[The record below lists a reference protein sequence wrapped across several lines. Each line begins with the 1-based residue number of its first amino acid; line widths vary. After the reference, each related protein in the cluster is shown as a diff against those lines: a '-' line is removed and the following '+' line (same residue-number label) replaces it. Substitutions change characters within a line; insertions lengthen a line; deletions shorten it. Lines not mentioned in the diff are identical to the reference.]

1 MVVGVGHTEMA
12 NVLITVAVGVTDERC
27 FVVVMELG
35 VRDSDEVGSVGDI
48 QETIVVILAVIH
60 VAGKIAVINPDVGG
74 LGLLDGDGV
83 ARSIFGLDIL
93 DNKIANN
100 DIARMDG
107 KTKAVEDYRRQTLAS
122 MSPSGKKKKRAS
134 YTCILPDDGG
144 VGSDRDVILSLGDV
158 SRDNHD
164 FRVLA
169 LHGCGELLVAGDFGG
184 FTAVATSCSVGA
196 IASINTRTTSI
207 GFGERQLTRHSE

>member
-1 MVVGVGHTEMA
+1 MAGSESERRTTGVDVGPVVVGVGHTEMA

-107 KTKAVEDYRRQTLAS
+107 KTKAVEDYRRQILAS
-122 MSPSGKKKKRAS
+122 MSPSGKKRRELHIPAS
-134 YTCILPDDGG
+134 CPMMVVLGPTEM
-144 VGSDRDVILSLGDV
+144 LSSV
-158 SRDNHD
+158 SEM
-164 FRVLA
+164 FP
-169 LHGCGELLVAGDFGG
+169 ETTTIFE
-184 FTAVATSCSVGA
+184 FSPSTAAANSS
-196 IASINTRTTSI
+196 
-207 GFGERQLTRHSE
+207 